1 MKNKKVNRKEKLLPW
16 QRELLKEFRVTK
28 FKELLD
34 KLNYQVLRG
43 VIDDKVTLNSEQIM
57 NLVKQGYGALFR
69 IRKLENKTKE
79 KQK

>member
-16 QRELLKEFRVTK
+16 QRELLKEFRITK

-34 KLNYQVLRG
+34 KLNYQDLRG
-43 VIDDKVTLNSEQIM
+43 ILNDKVTLNFEQTM
-57 NLVKQGYGALFR
+57 DLVKQGYGALFR
-69 IRKLENKTKE
+69 IKKIENKTKE